1 MSNAPA
7 WDRQF
12 FARTSMFEPLRS
24 IGAALQSS
32 HWPRLDELQCLL
44 ENSRV
49 RIVNSQDMPIRFVS
63 QGTKTRSFEDKYEP
77 RIYLKGEV
85 PVRAENWHD
94 LLNALVWLTFP
105 RSKAALNC
113 RHFLAASESEEKG
126 EKNRGPTQDALTL
139 FDEGGVIVACSDSR
153 LAQLLADFKWK
164 ELFWVNRESVI
175 ASMKIVL
182 FGHAIYE
189 KALQPFTGV
198 TGRAV
203 IFPVVAD
210 FFAAALESQLQ
221 MLDEMLA
228 DYLHNSQHFNRTAE
242 LAPIPILGIPGWNTM
257 NERESYY
264 ENEAYF
270 RAGKKREKM

>member
-113 RHFLAASESEEKG
+113 RHFLAASESEKKG